1 MIIEDHDILVT
12 DIDDDDE
19 DDDTEHAS
27 EYVHVMS
34 AVRSIVTRTEE
45 QRSRSCI
52 FAGFLPFPAVK
63 FNCLNISLTILS

>member
-1 MIIEDHDILVT
+1 MIIEDHDILET
-12 DIDDDDE
+12 NIDDDDE

-27 EYVHVMS
+27 EYVHVMYD
-34 AVRSIVTRTEE
+34 VRSVVTRTE